1 MNIIK
6 TGEYYRIF
14 GDGIRV
20 GKELDAAAYEVVFI
34 QNQGG
39 FLKLA
44 RVPDAR
50 DIHVY
55 GRMKERVEKVM
66 RSYKA
71 SAQNLGVIL
80 SGAKGIGKSLFA
92 KLISY
97 RAIEEGLPV
106 IMVNE
111 YFEGLPQFLASIDQ
125 RCMVLF
131 DEFDKN
137 FFNPSRETEDHTA
150 VQDSFLTL
158 FDGVYASNK
167 LFVITANSLGRL
179 SEFLVNRPGRFRYHI
194 RFSYPDATEIRQ
206 FLVDKLGDG
215 VVPEVRGRRGIAYR
229 LYREQKLL

>member
-1 MNIIK
+1 MTNSCKKMNIIN

-34 QNQGG
+34 QNQGF

-71 SAQNLGVIL
+71 STQNLGVIL

-137 FFNPSRETEDHTA
+137 FFNPSTETNDHTS

-158 FDGVYASNK
+158 FDGPVGKVVFSDSA
-167 LFVITANSLGRL
+167 GRAVGD
-179 SEFLVNRPGRFRYHI
+179 EKQQGRFRPLAGI
-194 RFSYPDATEIRQ
+194 RGLYTMSRCSAASYTSFSWSDCRYWSDSSHSTGSTAT
-206 FLVDKLGDG
+206 
-215 VVPEVRGRRGIAYR
+215 
-229 LYREQKLL
+229 